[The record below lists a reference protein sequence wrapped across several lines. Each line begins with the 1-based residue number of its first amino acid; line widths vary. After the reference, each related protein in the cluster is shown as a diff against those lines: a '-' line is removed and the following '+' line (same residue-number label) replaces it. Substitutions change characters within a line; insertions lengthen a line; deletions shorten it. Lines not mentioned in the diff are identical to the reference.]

1 MNVLTLSAIIP
12 SVPSFVV
19 SLPIPFV
26 LAQPLLILLLL
37 ESNPNRYL
45 CHLCSSVSSLEV
57 KSGTSQECLFFPL
70 FNIVLKIQ
78 AHSMRHET
86 GRQEKIIFS
95 VLVTNVGIAKTKKIH
110 CEALEFWDY
119 YFNISSNLM
128 TTFLFIQQIFV
139 GYLLCVSHC
148 SRCHMYSD
156 GIKKF
161 LPSFKEFTLSFR
173 KWENNEI
180 YMRVS
185 NSEKC
190 NGKKLSQ
197 TRYGDIE

>member
-1 MNVLTLSAIIP
+1 MDCSP
-12 SVPSFVV
+12 P
-19 SLPIPFV
+19 
-26 LAQPLLILLLL
+26 
-37 ESNPNRYL
+37 
-45 CHLCSSVSSLEV
+45 CSSVHEISQARILEWV
-57 KSGTSQECLFFPL
+57 AMPSPGDLPNLGSNLCLL
-70 FNIVLKIQ
+70 
-78 AHSMRHET
+78 R
-86 GRQEKIIFS
+86 
-95 VLVTNVGIAKTKKIH
+95 TNVGIAKTKKIH